1 MEENTSAEI
10 FDGDASYKHTVILA
24 IVCKQERSAVKHLG
38 VAICN
43 FLNSSLQ
50 VTEISDNEFFTLLES
65 VILQVGPTVCTL
77 STTKDAIDVKRLKHI
92 LSLCNV
98 QCMSH
103 TFSTSK
109 DATSAVEEMKIK
121 SNLEYLLV
129 EEDHVRNHAKLLSMQ
144 LAMKALLGI
153 FDTFD
158 IAKQPAY
165 KHKFHL
171 DEYKVEKYMSMDR
184 AAFASLSI
192 LPSNSN
198 YMSKTSIGTRRLR
211 MWVSQ
216 PLTDAN
222 EIRKRHDCVEAF
234 KANLY
239 KTIQAECLRKVPDL
253 DAIVMKL
260 RAIDSGSDLDGRIK
274 STITFE
280 NLVRLYDCVIAVNR
294 MVQFVLVPYD
304 GIHSET
310 IKHMFTEPLLNISS
324 LFETYLRLVEKTVDL
339 KEAEKRNYIINR
351 NFDNKLVQI
360 GGKVDKIRADM
371 EALRESFEDEIFYR
385 SNKGRKGNNLKLVE
399 CSNMGYLFR
408 VSKKDQALLQES
420 ERLKGSIEKVRL
432 NKNEFLFTTP
442 HLRQL
447 CAKFNSAHKD
457 YENEQ
462 TALVNK
468 AFKVAATYWILVERF
483 ADVIATMDILA
494 GFAEVAATLN
504 YVRPVIDLENVE
516 INLVAA
522 RHPLVECGLST
533 RGFVP
538 NDLVMRRDTSRVHIT
553 TGPNMGGKS
562 TYIRQVGVI
571 AVMNQ
576 IGSFVPCTKAKLP
589 IFKHVLCRVGASD
602 IQLRGVSTFLAEM
615 VEAAAILKTADEHSL
630 AIIDELGRGTSTYDG
645 FGLAWAII
653 VDLIQRS
660 KCFCLCATH
669 FHEMGDLVKD
679 HEGVKNKFVNAKYLE
694 NAKQMVFLYEIKD
707 GICTDSYAINVAEIA
722 MFPQD
727 VIANAQKKL
736 NELEDVNKSED
747 WETLQ
752 PLLSSKSFDDFK
764 SKLQDLCNSI
774 KSDT

>member
-1 MEENTSAEI
+1 
-10 FDGDASYKHTVILA
+10 
-24 IVCKQERSAVKHLG
+24 
-38 VAICN
+38 
-43 FLNSSLQ
+43 
-50 VTEISDNEFFTLLES
+50 
-65 VILQVGPTVCTL
+65 
-77 STTKDAIDVKRLKHI
+77 
-92 LSLCNV
+92 
-98 QCMSH
+98 
-103 TFSTSK
+103 
-109 DATSAVEEMKIK
+109 MKIK

-129 EEDHVRNHAKLLSMQ
+129 EEDHVRNHVKLLSMQ

-158 IAKQPAY
+158 IAKQPAC

-198 YMSKTSIGTRRLR
+198 YMGESNTTTLFGLLNKCRTIIGTRRLR

-216 PLTDAN
+216 PLTDAQ

-260 RAIDSGSDLDGRIK
+260 RAIDSGGDADGKIR

-339 KEAEKRNYIINR
+339 KEAEKRNYVINR

-408 VSKKDQALLQES
+408 VSKKDQTLLQES
-420 ERLKGSIEKVRL
+420 ERLSGSIEKVRL

-447 CAKFNSAHKD
+447 CTKFNNAHND
-457 YENEQ
+457 YENAQ
-462 TALVNK
+462 AALVNK

-504 YVRPVIDLENVE
+504 YVRPEIDMENVE

-533 RGFVP
+533 RVFVP
-538 NDLVMRRDTSRVHIT
+538 NDLVMKRDTSRVHIT

-653 VDLIQRS
+653 VDLIQGS

-669 FHEMGDLVKD
+669 FHEMGDLVKE
-679 HEGVKNKFVNAKYLE
+679 HQGVKNKFVNAKYLE
-694 NAKQMVFLYEIKD
+694 NVKQMVFLYEIND
-707 GICTDSYAINVAEIA
+707 GICTDSCNLKFTLIRHL
-722 MFPQD
+722 MQ

-736 NELEDVNKSED
+736 NELEEVNRSED
-747 WETLQ
+747 WAALQ
-752 PLLSSKSFDDFK
+752 PLLSSKSFDEFK
-764 SKLQDLCNSI
+764 SKLHDLCTSM
-774 KSDT
+774 KPDM